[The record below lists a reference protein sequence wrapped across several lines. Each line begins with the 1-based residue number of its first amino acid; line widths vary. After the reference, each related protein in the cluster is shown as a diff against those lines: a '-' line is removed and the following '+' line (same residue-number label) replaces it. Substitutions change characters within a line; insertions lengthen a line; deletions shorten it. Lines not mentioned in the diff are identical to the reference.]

1 MAGIGFRLRA
11 LGEQDNLLAPLA
23 SIGHAAVIAAGPW
36 LFTVTA
42 LEVIGILAADHVSPS
57 VIDGFRLVVI
67 YAFAIS
73 LISSAPIV
81 LVAARLVGDALY
93 ARDAGRV
100 RPLFLAA
107 SMLSAGASIAIALL
121 CHLSVYAVPPATAV
135 PAASCCAIAALI
147 WVALAFCGAVRDYK
161 GITQGFLY
169 GLGLAVIAAVLA
181 ARADGGWIG
190 MIWAFNAGLLI
201 VLAAL
206 ASRVLVTFPHPVA
219 SATAAILAFG
229 AGMARH
235 LTLALAGLLGAM
247 AVWIDKWVMWIGPAG
262 IRHELGLVHAPLY
275 DSAIFAAHLTIIPA
289 LAQFVTHVETA
300 FYVRYRSYYS
310 AIRDHG
316 TLGQI
321 EARAKCLTQATLA
334 SLGRITLVQT
344 AICLVIVL
352 GAPTIVQASGLFYQQ
367 VGVLRLGAVGAL
379 FQFVFFAATSLLLF
393 FDLHVRFLV
402 LQAIFVAL
410 QGTFAMA
417 TMEMGAAYYGFGYLA
432 ACVISAALAFSTLV
446 SSMENLTFITFCRTR
461 GRPAAHWRGFRR
473 LFPSKFPVTSWSER
487 CRRCG

>member
-11 LGEQDNLLAPLA
+11 LGEHDNLLAPLA

-36 LFTVTA
+36 LFMVTA
-42 LEVIGILAADHVSPS
+42 LEVIGILAADRVSLS

-107 SMLSAGASIAIALL
+107 SVLSAGASIAIALL
-121 CHLSVYAVPPATAV
+121 CHFVAYSI
-135 PAASCCAIAALI
+135 PAASCCAIGALI
-147 WVALAFCGAVRDYK
+147 WVALAFCGTVRDYK
-161 GITQGFLY
+161 SITRGFLC
-169 GLGLAVIAAVLA
+169 GLGFAVIATVLA
-181 ARADGGWIG
+181 ARADSGWIG

-201 VLAAL
+201 VLAVL
-206 ASRVLVTFPHPVA
+206 ASRVLVTFPQPVA
-219 SATAAILAFG
+219 SVSTAILAFG

-235 LTLALAGLLGAM
+235 PALALAGLLGAT
-247 AVWIDKWVMWIGPAG
+247 AIWIDKWVMWIGPEG

-275 DSAIFAAHLTIIPA
+275 DSAIFAAYLTIIPA

-300 FYVRYRSYYS
+300 FYARYRSYYS

-321 EARAKCLTQATLA
+321 EARAKSLKQATLA
-334 SLGRITLVQT
+334 SLGQITLIQT
-344 AICLVIVL
+344 AICVVIVL
-352 GAPTIVQASGLFYQQ
+352 GAPTIVQ
-367 VGVLRLGAVGAL
+367 
-379 FQFVFFAATSLLLF
+379 
-393 FDLHVRFLV
+393 
-402 LQAIFVAL
+402 I
-410 QGTFAMA
+410 
-417 TMEMGAAYYGFGYLA
+417 
-432 ACVISAALAFSTLV
+432 
-446 SSMENLTFITFCRTR
+446 
-461 GRPAAHWRGFRR
+461 
-473 LFPSKFPVTSWSER
+473 
-487 CRRCG
+487 